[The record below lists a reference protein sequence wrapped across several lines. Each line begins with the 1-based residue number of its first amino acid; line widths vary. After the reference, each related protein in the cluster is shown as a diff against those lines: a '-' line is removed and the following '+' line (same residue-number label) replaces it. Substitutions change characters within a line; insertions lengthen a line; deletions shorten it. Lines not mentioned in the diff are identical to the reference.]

1 MWRNYTWMNHFTT
14 GKKSSLI
21 VIWFSVS
28 LLPIWYISILESL
41 SKLLCFFYYKQY
53 LFVLVSWDVGLIFL
67 SLHFTTFLYGSWV
80 PFSRKS
86 IFPSIRIIIL
96 KIKLSWDCLCL
107 CNCNPITFKI
117 VLFLIFVSLYFQGHF
132 VSHLYSWNL
141 YTFKVFLSVILSRL
155 YSLRYWQYLCRAL
168 IYWPLGNLN
177 EVLDI

>member
-1 MWRNYTWMNHFTT
+1 MNHFTI
-14 GKKSSLI
+14 GKKSSLL

-41 SKLLCFFYYKQY
+41 SKLLCFFYYRQY

-67 SLHFTTFLYGSWV
+67 SLHFTTFLYGSCV

-86 IFPSIRIIIL
+86 IFPSIGIIIL

-117 VLFLIFVSLYFQGHF
+117 VLFLIFVMGIP
-132 VSHLYSWNL
+132 
-141 YTFKVFLSVILSRL
+141 ILSRSFCLSSLQLESL
-155 YSLRYWQYLCRAL
+155 YIQGLFVCYPFKVIFS
-168 IYWPLGNLN
+168 
-177 EVLDI
+177 